1 MSYGNATA
9 RYLEAEVLSRQPE
22 WLVPLMYEHLLL
34 NLRRASKQ
42 IELGDQVGKAASLD
56 KASAI
61 VMELIGALDFE
72 RGGEVAT
79 QLSALYL
86 FFSTEMIGARRNTD
100 TVGLQRL
107 IGMISDLHEAW
118 SQAAEAVSPRVTPG
132 VSRPSRSA

>member
-1 MSYGNATA
+1 MSYGNAST

-42 IELGDQVGKAASLD
+42 IELGDQEGKTVSLD

-72 RGGEVAT
+72 RGGELAR
-79 QLSALYL
+79 QLSGLYL
-86 FFSTEMIGARRNTD
+86 FFSTEMIGARQQVD
-100 TVGLQRL
+100 TARLQRL
-107 IGMISDLHEAW
+107 IQMISDLHEAW
-118 SQAAEAVSPRVTPG
+118 SQAAEAVAPRASTG
-132 VSRPSRSA
+132 VSMASRGA

>member
-34 NLRRASKQ
+34 NLRRASRQ
-42 IELGDQVGKAASLD
+42 IELGDQEGKAASLD

-72 RGGEVAT
+72 RGGEIAT
-79 QLSALYL
+79 RLAGLYL
-86 FFSTEMIGARRNTD
+86 FFSTEMIGARQKVD
-100 TVGLQRL
+100 TVRLQRL
-107 IGMISDLHEAW
+107 IDMISDLHEAW
-118 SQAAEAVSPRVTPG
+118 SQAAEAVSPRTG
-132 VSRPSRSA
+132 SAVSRPSRSA